1 MQTGKGSLEGRGI
14 ERRAE
19 TGFTLIELVIVVA
32 IIGILVSVA
41 MPVYKNSVIKAR
53 EAVLREDLWVIRD
66 CIDQYFT
73 DKGQYPADLGA
84 LVETGYIKTIPIDPI
99 TNSAESW
106 VTEEAPTDENAP
118 DATTGIRDVKSG
130 AEGSTIDGTPY
141 SDL

>member
-1 MQTGKGSLEGRGI
+1 MQTGKRTAGRRGI

-41 MPVYKNSVIKAR
+41 MPVYKNTVIKAR
-53 EAVLREDLWVIRD
+53 EAVLREDLWVLRD

-73 DKGQYPADLGA
+73 DKGQYPADLGG
-84 LVETGYIKTIPIDPI
+84 LVEAGYIKTIPVDPI

-106 VTEEAPTDENAP
+106 VTEEAPTDESAP
-118 DATTGIRDVKSG
+118 DAPAGIRDVKSG